1 MNLFA
6 HRDHEEK
13 VEAMRIFSDHVLPG
27 RWDDARLPNPS
38 EIKGTKVILPNPP
51 PKVIVLTTSF
61 VLNLRWSR

>member
-1 MNLFA
+1 MFTLNSCLSTLYELNFFS

-38 EIKGTKVILPNPP
+38 EIKGTKVI
-51 PKVIVLTTSF
+51 S
-61 VLNLRWSR
+61 S